1 MVNNWLIVYVVCMEM
16 HFHMF
21 TQLPGLCVIMSH
33 LEDSA
38 QL

>member
-1 MVNNWLIVYVVCMEM
+1 MEM
-16 HFHMF
+16 HFHML
-21 TQLPGLCVIMSH
+21 TQLPGLCMIMSH